1 MKKYLWQLT
10 EIPKS
15 KTKKFGEGGKRTK
28 GILKK
33 KPLFSIITVVFNG
46 EKFLDKTITSVINQS
61 CKDFEYIV
69 IDGGSTDK
77 SLEII
82 KKYEKK
88 IDYWVSEKDKGI
100 YDAFNKGMIVSKG
113 EFIGFINSD
122 DIYKKDALSI
132 ISNYI
137 RQNKTTDFIFGS
149 VKKHWGILHGYKP
162 HKIKYSW
169 GFYSSHSTG
178 FFIKRKAAEK
188 VGFYNIKYKYHADY
202 DYFYRLIVK
211 NKMKGISTKKKEVV
225 VIFRRGGFS
234 SKISFWKKLKEDIR
248 IRYDN
253 GQNIFLL
260 ILIFSNK
267 FLRNIDEILKNIIKK

>member
-1 MKKYLWQLT
+1 MN
-10 EIPKS
+10 I
-15 KTKKFGEGGKRTK
+15 
-28 GILKK
+28 
-33 KPLFSIITVVFNG
+33 SIITVSYNSS
-46 EKFLDKTITSVINQS
+46 KTIRESIESVNNLDYQNLEHV
-61 CKDFEYIV
+61 F
-69 IDGGSTDK
+69 IDGK
-77 SLEII
+77 SSDNTLEII
-82 KKYEKK
+82 NEFSTRKKTV
-88 IDYWVSEKDKGI
+88 ICEKDKGI

-211 NKMKGISTKKKEVV
+211 NKKKGISTKKKEVV
-225 VIFRRGGFS
+225 GIFRRGGFS

-267 FLRNIDEILKNIIKK
+267 FLRNIDQILKNIINK